1 MTIQYKLRNKVN
13 TIRISIDTM
22 RVAGIVCLISCAVAL
37 ASGIIYWSYNGFS
50 WLVLLATL
58 CALLASMLTVC
69 LLALKSE
76 IDRYNA
82 MYGTPKEGE
91 DE

>member
-13 TIRISIDTM
+13 TIRISIDTT
-22 RVAGIVCLISCAVAL
+22 RVAGIICLISCAVAL
-37 ASGIIYWSYNGFS
+37 ACGIIYWSYDGFS
-50 WLVLLATL
+50 WIVLLAII
-58 CALLASMLTVC
+58 CAAMANILTVI
-69 LLALKSE
+69 LLTLKSK
-76 IDRYNA
+76 IDRYNE